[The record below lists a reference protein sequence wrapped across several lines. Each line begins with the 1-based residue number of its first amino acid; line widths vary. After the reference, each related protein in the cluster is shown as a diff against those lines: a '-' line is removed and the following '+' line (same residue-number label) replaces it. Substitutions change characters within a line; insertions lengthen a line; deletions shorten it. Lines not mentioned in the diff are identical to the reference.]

1 MHHVLFNI
9 PMQCRVDLTHVIH
22 QVLVSLTAS
31 TRKLRYQHMKA
42 DGAAFL
48 LFSTAY
54 YMMGIAYGL
63 GGYLRTLYQRK
74 GTLLYHECFI
84 VIVIL
89 QVYVFITVSDTSQS
103 YRSW

>member
-1 MHHVLFNI
+1 MHYV
-9 PMQCRVDLTHVIH
+9 V
-22 QVLVSLTAS
+22 VSLAAS
-31 TRKLRYQHMKA
+31 ACKLRYQHMKA

-63 GGYLRTLYQRK
+63 GSYLRTLYQRK
-74 GTLLYHECFI
+74 YTLLYHECFI

-89 QVYVFITVSDTSQS
+89 QVYVFITVSDTSHI
-103 YRSW
+103 YKSWTCHVTSSFIQYLTV